1 MTITARAI
9 RIATTAAAA
18 GVVATAVVA
27 PAGTAV
33 ASNAVVA
40 GHDVLAPG
48 LEHRASADGVVPVI
62 VELDVATTA
71 TFVTNGSEQSAIVH
85 ARKNV
90 LNELGGR
97 PAALKTSKTMP
108 LLAFQATPQELAA
121 LQSSDAVSSVVFD
134 GEVAAEA
141 TSWNG
146 QAGGQQLAQQWDYSR
161 IRANT
166 ANNNGYK
173 GAGQYIAVIDSGV
186 ASGNPYLA
194 GDVGYEACFSTT
206 SPGTGSTAGQCPNGT
221 NSQYG
226 TGAARPCSYAYIC
239 AHGTHVAHTA
249 AGQYGVAP
257 AARIIAV
264 NASHRGTDKYGN
276 AAPYYYYSDIVWG
289 LNYVYNL
296 RVNYG
301 VNVAAVNLSVGGGGY
316 TTYCDGAVSD
326 GTVANGLVG
335 QWFDALRNKGIAP
348 VVSSG
353 NDGYRDGVSAPG
365 CYRSAITVGNTTVT
379 TDGADAV
386 YGSSNSDDTVDLL
399 APGTDIC
406 SAVPANLDN
415 DGSANGWQCGWIGTS
430 MAAPQVTGAIAVLR
444 GYWNGAT
451 VNQLERALK
460 ESGVSVSDGYAT
472 TRTRIDV
479 WSALNRL
486 YQISRGA

>member
-1 MTITARAI
+1 MTTTSRII
-9 RIATTAAAA
+9 RFTAAAA
-18 GVVATAVVA
+18 AAVAATTVLA
-27 PAGTAV
+27 PAGSAIA
-33 ASNAVVA
+33 AS
-40 GHDVLAPG
+40 HDVLSPG
-48 LEHRASADGVVPVI
+48 LARQAAADGTVPVI
-62 VELDVATTA
+62 VELDVNTSA
-71 TFVTNGSEQSAIVH
+71 TFVTNGSEQAAIVH
-85 ARKNV
+85 ARKDV
-90 LNELGGR
+90 LDAIGSR
-97 PAALKTSKTMP
+97 PTALKTSKTMP
-108 LLAFQATPQELAA
+108 LLAFQATPDDLDV
-121 LQSSDAVSSVVFD
+121 LQNSDAVSSVILD

-146 QAGGQQLAQQWDYSR
+146 QAGGQQLSQQWDYSR
-161 IRANT
+161 IRANV

-186 ASGNPYLA
+186 ASGNPYLT

-206 SPGTGSTAGQCPNGT
+206 SPGTGSTVGQCPNGT
-221 NSQYG
+221 NTQYG
-226 TGAARPCSYAYIC
+226 TGAARPCSYAYLC

-264 NASHRGTDKYGN
+264 NASHRGTDKNGN

-296 RVNYG
+296 RVTYG

-316 TTYCDGAVSD
+316 TTYCDGSVSD

-365 CYRSAITVGNTTVT
+365 CYRSAITVGNTTLTPTGV
-379 TDGADAV
+379 DAV

-406 SAVPANLDN
+406 SAVPVNLDN
-415 DGSANGWQCGWIGTS
+415 DGNANGWQCGWIGTS

-486 YQISRGA
+486 YQISQGA